1 MPFIVVASLVGEPKS
16 MLTTYRLILYQQQIW
31 ARKRGINFDDDGYAL
46 SLSDNLFSPL
56 SPKTKKEFEGGKG
69 GELGEGNSRGKM
81 QALHSSSALVVNIFE
96 YWRSRNVDAIARACG
111 APGGMTEMRFEQTHP
126 TPLGGIPPHLD
137 VEFHGTDTK
146 PVAIESKYTE
156 PYHRKTKREI
166 KNKYLNYKGLWAQ
179 LPRCER
185 LVRRIR
191 DEERG
196 KTSFTYLDAPQL
208 LKHILG
214 LTTKFGATG
223 FELVYLW
230 YDLPSSEA
238 EKHRQEIEE
247 FRKQVRDEVYFK
259 DMTHQE
265 LFNIIKRSLDVDK
278 NYISYLEERYFSS
291 T

>member
-1 MPFIVVASLVGEPKS
+1 
-16 MLTTYRLILYQQQIW
+16 MLTTYRLILCQQQTW
-31 ARKRGINFDDDGYAL
+31 VRKRGIEFDKHGYTH

-56 SPKTKKEFEGGKG
+56 SPETKKEFESGKG
-69 GELGEGNSRGKM
+69 GELGEGGSRGKM
-81 QALHSSSALVVNIFE
+81 QALHSSSALVINIFE
-96 YWRSRNVDAIARACG
+96 YWRSCNVDAIARACG
-111 APGGMTEMRFEQTHP
+111 APSGMTEIRFEQTHP
-126 TPLGGIPPHLD
+126 TPVGGIPPHLD
-137 VEFHGTDTK
+137 VEFHGTDMK
-146 PVAIESKYTE
+146 PVAIESKFTE

-166 KNKYLNYKGLWAQ
+166 KDNYLSYRGLWTQ

-191 DEERG
+191 DEEGG

-214 LTTKFGATG
+214 LATNFGAKG
-223 FELVYLW
+223 FVLVYLW

-247 FRKQVRDEVYFK
+247 FRKQVRDEVYFR

-265 LFNIIKRSLDVDK
+265 LFNVIKRNVDVDK